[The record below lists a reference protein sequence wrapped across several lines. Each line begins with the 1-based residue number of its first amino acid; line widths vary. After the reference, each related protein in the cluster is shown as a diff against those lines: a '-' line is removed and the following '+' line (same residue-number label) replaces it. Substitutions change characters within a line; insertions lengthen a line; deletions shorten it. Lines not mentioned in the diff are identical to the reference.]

1 METNYAVASPN
12 GGDFD
17 NQTKTFVYA
26 GALSWCLFV
35 ITGWLSFFVPDCCYW
50 IDGDRRRVFLFWLYP
65 SFRYGDGLFYAL
77 YTFFIFFYLI
87 AIISL
92 IWSTAGLFIYIYS
105 LFMKKEG
112 NVINEMLGIFT
123 RYHFVPFL
131 CGSVL
136 SIVSECSDTDK
147 YDVPD
152 ISKFQTF
159 LSIIVSFLGLCSLG
173 FIFFL
178 TKLEYPLY
186 AKFGIR
192 GTYSCLLTLF
202 SFSFFYNIYYFGYL
216 DNKDSKLKDWI
227 KGTNITFA
235 IIFGAVNLT
244 LSALFKDIILA
255 GINTL
260 FYIGMT
266 INYFLY
272 DDDDYNIFDGEKIVG
287 VIDIIIALGSIGL
300 ASFLFIKYNPFVQ
313 TLQ

>member
-1 METNYAVASPN
+1 
-12 GGDFD
+12 
-17 NQTKTFVYA
+17 
-26 GALSWCLFV
+26 
-35 ITGWLSFFVPDCCYW
+35 
-50 IDGDRRRVFLFWLYP
+50 
-65 SFRYGDGLFYAL
+65 
-77 YTFFIFFYLI
+77 
-87 AIISL
+87 
-92 IWSTAGLFIYIYS
+92 
-105 LFMKKEG
+105 MKKEG
-112 NVINEMLGIFT
+112 NVINEMLGNFT

-147 YDVPD
+147 YDMPD

-192 GTYSCLLTLF
+192 GTYSCLLALF
-202 SFSFFYNIYYFGYL
+202 SFCFFYNIFAYGYRKQ
-216 DNKDSKLKDWI
+216 DKWSDLKDWV
-227 KGTNITFA
+227 KGTNYAFA

-255 GINTL
+255 GINFL
-260 FYIGMT
+260 LYIGMA
-266 INYFLY
+266 INSFLY
-272 DDDDYNIFDGEKIVG
+272 EDKLNLFDGEKVVG

-300 ASFLFIKYNPFVQ
+300 ASFLFIKFNPLVQ
-313 TLQ
+313 VLQ

>member
-1 METNYAVASPN
+1 
-12 GGDFD
+12 
-17 NQTKTFVYA
+17 
-26 GALSWCLFV
+26 
-35 ITGWLSFFVPDCCYW
+35 
-50 IDGDRRRVFLFWLYP
+50 
-65 SFRYGDGLFYAL
+65 
-77 YTFFIFFYLI
+77 
-87 AIISL
+87 
-92 IWSTAGLFIYIYS
+92 
-105 LFMKKEG
+105 MKKEG
-112 NVINEMLGIFT
+112 NVINEMLGNFT

-147 YDVPD
+147 YDMPD

-216 DNKDSKLKDWI
+216 DNKGSKLKDWI
-227 KGTNITFA
+227 KGTNFTFA

-313 TLQ
+313 MLQ